1 MNAEVLA
8 KSLLPQTVIL
18 QLIPKHA
25 HCRFEHV
32 VDACYVVLFC
42 RGASTLRSV
51 VTRREKEHLSSR
63 WNIRICNFTHSLYF
77 SQFDCHLRL
86 LIFAEIFCVWG
97 CQNLQFCFCL
107 CTDYSIN
114 DQFLFLSLNCCNF
127 LSGLPVSIFIL
138 SVPVN
143 ARAPQASLFRK

>member
-1 MNAEVLA
+1 MSGMQACLAARYQGKASLSVVVLYCYCACLVYSRKCCCARTNANPMNKSKMNAEVLA
-8 KSLLPQTVIL
+8 KLLLPQTVIL
-18 QLIPKHA
+18 PLIPKHA

-86 LIFAEIFCVWG
+86 LIFAEVFCVWG
-97 CQNLQFCFCL
+97 C
-107 CTDYSIN
+107 
-114 DQFLFLSLNCCNF
+114 
-127 LSGLPVSIFIL
+127 
-138 SVPVN
+138 
-143 ARAPQASLFRK
+143 